1 MKMRHTRGTYCKNSY
16 FFLLRGAGNINLSVK
31 GYMFEEKSVL
41 VGMSGGIDSTA
52 VCSMLLEQ
60 GYRVEGLTFI
70 TCDSGRRAAEEAATL
85 AARLG
90 IPHHIADIRSEFRK
104 LVIEPFIDAYMNGA
118 TPNPCVN
125 CNPAVK
131 FRLLQEWA
139 NKLGC
144 RRIATGHYVKI
155 KETIGSDGQPRYYIV
170 TGDDDRKDQ
179 SYFLWRLTQQQ
190 LSRVLFPL
198 GGWEKPQVLEYLKE
212 HNLQSAA
219 KDGESMEVCFI
230 PGDYRDFLRANI
242 PDIDTRLDGGAFV
255 DSQGRTLGRHSGY
268 PFYTVGQRKGLGIA
282 LGHPAYV
289 LKINAAKNTVML
301 GSEEQLLTR
310 YMLIEA
316 PEWVDGTPDS
326 ISVRVRYRS
335 HPVECDAPVAVGD
348 GRWLVHL
355 HSAVQ
360 AITPGQSAVFYDGN
374 AVVGGAFI
382 ADQRGINQW
391 IPKNDEQ
398 Y

>member
-1 MKMRHTRGTYCKNSY
+1 
-16 FFLLRGAGNINLSVK
+16 
-31 GYMFEEKSVL
+31 MFEENSVL

-60 GYRVEGLTFI
+60 GYRVEGLTLV
-70 TCDSGRRAAEEAATL
+70 TCDSGLRAAEDAAQL

-90 IPHHIADIRSEFRK
+90 IPHHIADVRDEFRK
-104 LVIEPFIDAYMNGA
+104 LVIEPFIDGYMSGR

-125 CNPAVK
+125 CNPTVK
-131 FRLLQEWA
+131 FRQLCEWA
-139 NKLGC
+139 DRLGC
-144 RRIATGHYVKI
+144 RKIATGHYVKI
-155 KETIGSDGQPRYYIV
+155 NESTGNDGEPRYYIV

-190 LSRVLFPL
+190 LARTIFPL

-212 HNLQSAA
+212 QNLQSAA

-230 PGDYRDFLRANI
+230 PGDYRDFLRANV
-242 PDIDTRLDGGAFV
+242 PGIDSCPGSGPFV
-255 DSQGRTLGRHSGY
+255 DSEGRTLGKHCGY

-282 LGHPAYV
+282 LGYPAYV

-301 GSEEQLLTR
+301 GKEEQLLTR
-310 YMLIEA
+310 YMLIEN
-316 PEWVDGTPDS
+316 PDWVDDIPEK

-335 HPVECDAPVAVGD
+335 HPIECDAPVATGD
-348 GRWLVHL
+348 GRWLVRL
-355 HSAVQ
+355 HNAVQ
-360 AITPGQSAVFYDGN
+360 AITPGQSAVFYNGN
-374 AVVGGAFI
+374 SVVGGAFI

-391 IPKNDEQ
+391 IPKE
-398 Y
+398 